1 VYLSRGGLV
10 WGNGTGEVM
19 LNSKPFLENGK
30 YDPKKI
36 LWIRDGVREKKPF
49 GFPEI
54 LPLTLLTLGLLRR
67 GS

>member
-1 VYLSRGGLV
+1 LNSVTVYLSRGGLV

-36 LWIRDGVREKKPF
+36 LS
-49 GFPEI
+49 
-54 LPLTLLTLGLLRR
+54 LTLLTLGLLRR